1 MTFVTAIS
9 KAHSQDVA
17 ICLKEWGGYWYF
29 ANDGYLRNAD
39 NTLVENYRIAMYATR
54 EDWQIVHVKKQKIK

>member
-9 KAHSQDVA
+9 LAHSKGVA

-29 ANDGYLRNAD
+29 ADDGYLRNAD
-39 NTLVENYRIAMYATR
+39 GTLVENNRIAMYANR
-54 EDWQIVHVKKQKIK
+54 DNWHIYPYKAQEGE